1 MVEIVQLQT
10 YTMHY
15 WHKDEAFLKSLF
27 DRLIYKPQCKGM
39 GRPSSL
45 INLLQ
50 SDLYQQG
57 LKIRLN
63 LGGQP
68 RLSPIIYRGSI
79 LNLPDFAKNV
89 KNPFNFLIFS

>member
-1 MVEIVQLQT
+1 MMVEIVQLQT

-15 WHKDEAFLKSLF
+15 WHTDEAFLKSLF
-27 DRLIYKPQCKGM
+27 DRLIYIPQCKGM

-57 LKIRLN
+57 LKIRLISWWSALIVADN
-63 LGGQP
+63 LSGFDIKLT
-68 RLSPIIYRGSI
+68 RLCQ
-79 LNLPDFAKNV
+79 KC
-89 KNPFNFLIFS
+89 